1 MMHTGV
7 YLSLRGTVFA
17 NNSVISITDIGE
29 TEGEINAV
37 QCITDRKPC
46 CRSGVERG
54 QWFFPGGEEVLAQSS
69 TFYQSRGDNDGTINL
84 NRMDNVVLPAGLFCC
99 VVPDAVNVEQTLCVN
114 VGEEQL

>member
-1 MMHTGV
+1 MV
-7 YLSLRGTVFA
+7 YA
-17 NNSVISITDIGE
+17 NNSVISISEIGE
-29 TEGEINAV
+29 TDRFNPSLMNNAV
-37 QCITDRKPC
+37 QCVTDRKPC